1 MLDQI
6 EIAILSENRVA
17 NPTLVAEQGLSFHI
31 SSPEGNFL
39 FDTGHREAFI
49 KNAEQMGI
57 DLKNVEKIL
66 FSHGHYDHTG
76 GLYFYL
82 QKYDEATIICHYNI
96 FNRKFRVFEGGRL
109 EVGIPYEEQELTKMG
124 GNFVYKT
131 QPFNLSENILST
143 GEVPR
148 ITDYE
153 TPNEVHQ
160 ELVLESYISDV
171 LNDDMGMVIK
181 TTRGLIILLGD
192 SHSGP
197 VNTLKHAVRITGIQ
211 EIYAVMGGMSLV
223 HASMDKIKKIGSGLQ
238 QMNPRY
244 IIPLHSTGFQAM
256 SHLYSIFKERVLLF
270 NTGDKLTLKN

>member
-1 MLDQI
+1 MIDQL
-6 EIAILSENRVA
+6 EITILCENRVT
-17 NPTLVAEQGLSFHI
+17 NPSLVGEQGLSFHI
-31 SSPEGNFL
+31 SSPEGAFL
-39 FDTGHREAFI
+39 FDTGNRDAFI
-49 KNAEQMGI
+49 RNAEQLKI
-57 DLKNVEKIL
+57 DLAKVEKIL

-76 GLYFYL
+76 GIYFYL
-82 QKYDEATIICHYNI
+82 QKYGEATIICHYNI
-96 FNRKFRVFEGGRL
+96 FNRKFRLFEGGRL

-124 GNFVYKT
+124 GKFVYKT
-131 QPFNLSENILST
+131 QPFKLSENILST

-153 TPNEVHQ
+153 TPDEVHQ

-181 TTRGLIILLGD
+181 TTQGLIVLLGD

-197 VNTLKHAVRITGIQ
+197 VNTIKLAVRITGIQ
-211 EIYAVMGGMSLV
+211 EIYAVMGGMSLI
-223 HASMDKIKKIGSGLQ
+223 HASMDKIRKIGSGLQ

-256 SHLYSIFKERVLLF
+256 NHLYSLFKKRVLLF
-270 NTGDKLTLKN
+270 DTGDKLTLKN